1 MKARSSQSLNKRGS
15 VRLNFPDEITI
26 KEVGPRDGLQ
36 NESEMVPTEAKLE
49 WINMLSG
56 TGVSYIEVSS
66 FVHPKWIPQLKD
78 ATDVAKRI
86 IRNPDVTYAAL
97 VPNDKGLE
105 RALEVDIDEV
115 CLFLSASET
124 HNQKNINKS
133 ITETYPVLESVADG
147 AKQSGKTVRGYVS
160 TVFGCPY
167 EGDIDMNKVIN
178 VCDRLFTM
186 GVDELSIGDTI
197 GVADPA
203 QVYYVLEQLLHYF
216 PKSKIA
222 MHFHNTRGTALAN
235 VLMAMDFGIK
245 KFDSAV
251 GGLGGC
257 PYAKGATGN
266 LATDD
271 LLYMVNRMGIKTG
284 MNEEK
289 VLQAALYIEKYVN
302 NLSSYQTS
310 ILKRNG

>member
-1 MKARSSQSLNKRGS
+1 M
-15 VRLNFPDEITI
+15 NFPNEITI

-36 NESEMVPTEAKLE
+36 NESEMVPTEAKLK
-49 WINMLSG
+49 WINMLSE

-86 IRNPDVTYAAL
+86 IRNPNVTYAAL
-97 VPNDKGLE
+97 VPNPKGLE

-133 ITETYPVLESVADG
+133 IKETYPVLDSVAKG

-167 EGDIDMNKVIN
+167 EGDIDINKVID
-178 VCDRLFTM
+178 VCNRLFTM
-186 GVDELSIGDTI
+186 GVDEISIGDTI
-197 GVADPA
+197 GVADPV
-203 QVYYVLEQLLHYF
+203 QVSRVLEKVLHYF
-216 PKSKIA
+216 PKEKIA

-235 VLMAMDFGIK
+235 VLMAMDFGIT
-245 KFDSAV
+245 KFDSAI

-289 VLQAALYIEKYVN
+289 VIQAALYIEKYVN
-302 NLSSYQTS
+302 NLSSYQTK
-310 ILKRNG
+310 ILKGNG